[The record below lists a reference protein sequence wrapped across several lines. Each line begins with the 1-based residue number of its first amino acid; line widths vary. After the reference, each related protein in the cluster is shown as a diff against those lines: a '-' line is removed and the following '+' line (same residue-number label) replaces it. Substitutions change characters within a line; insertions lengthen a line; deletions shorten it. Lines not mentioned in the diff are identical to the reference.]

1 MLICEYKDKY
11 FECSQRLFWF
21 SKLMVIGSPP
31 RLVISLAAGSWLNVQ
46 FEDNFPL
53 AELAIGPVRELLVTT
68 KACVRATRA
77 PLGYSASRIIIAAHG
92 HQIWGG
98 MLLASLLWKPAWF
111 LFTEQLN
118 TLDPSVSSNS
128 IVRSF
133 LEFFTQTNSKHR
145 FLSSLFSFLKG
156 IQVSSLYLC
165 GILQ

>member
-68 KACVRATRA
+68 NACA
-77 PLGYSASRIIIAAHG
+77 PLSHPLDYCATLVIIVVI
-92 HQIWGG
+92 
-98 MLLASLLWKPAWF
+98 
-111 LFTEQLN
+111 
-118 TLDPSVSSNS
+118 SSS
-128 IVRSF
+128 SGQDYWVLSF
-133 LEFFTQTNSKHR
+133 LENLRWKACKSQRKKKFAVR
-145 FLSSLFSFLKG
+145 LCLLK
-156 IQVSSLYLC
+156 
-165 GILQ
+165 ILERLHPKTLINIIVFK